1 MEIDSEPLIEPLPAM
16 EEDETEKIDEVIEN
30 REELGKTPDL
40 DYWMF
45 EKYEILLLVLETEV
59 NDENTDTANIPDDTE
74 GQVEEKLHR
83 FPLGRVKNIMKMDPD
98 VKLVSQET
106 VFLVTRAIEL
116 FVESLAIESYSYTA
130 NAKKKTISKQDVE
143 KAIDAVDALAF
154 LDGAMDDWMKW
165 MLWR

>member
-1 MEIDSEPLIEPLPAM
+1 M
-16 EEDETEKIDEVIEN
+16 VQ
-30 REELGKTPDL
+30 
-40 DYWMF
+40 
-45 EKYEILLLVLETEV
+45 KYDFPILVLETEA

-74 GQVEEKLHR
+74 GQPEEKLHR

-130 NAKKKTISKQDVE
+130 NAKKKTILKQDVV

-154 LDGAMDDWMKW
+154 LDGAMDD
-165 MLWR
+165 